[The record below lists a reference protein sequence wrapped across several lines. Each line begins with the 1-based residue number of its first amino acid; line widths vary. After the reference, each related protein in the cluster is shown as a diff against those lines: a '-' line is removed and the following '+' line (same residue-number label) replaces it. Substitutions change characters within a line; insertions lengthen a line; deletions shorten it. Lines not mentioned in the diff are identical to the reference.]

1 MYIVSFVIGLIIVIS
16 SIFLIRHEFNKA
28 IRSQKTLLEQSRVYK
43 GSDLFELL
51 ESMQLSIDE
60 MNRAFYDI
68 AGDLEGKYSIHEKE
82 LQLLTEKLEQLAAV
96 TNQFNLTRQNAISD
110 RESKMN
116 VTEEKPLS
124 AHIEKMK
131 AQKLLEREAY
141 EEDFNLMKFENSET
155 TVQSAS
161 MSEDT
166 EKMEKIVHLRSQGYT
181 LPQIAKELGIGMG
194 EIQLLINLKK

>member
-1 MYIVSFVIGLIIVIS
+1 MYIVSFIIGLIIVVS

-82 LQLLTEKLEQLAAV
+82 LQLLSEKLEQLSTI
-96 TNQFNLTRQNAISD
+96 TNQFNLIRQMGTSERDNKINAP
-110 RESKMN
+110 E
-116 VTEEKPLS
+116 VKPLS
-124 AHIEKMK
+124 EHIEKMK
-131 AQKLLEREAY
+131 SIKLFEQNETDEVLAQSQFLS
-141 EEDFNLMKFENSET
+141 EE
-155 TVQSAS
+155 
-161 MSEDT
+161 T
-166 EKMEKIVHLRSQGYT
+166 EKMEKIVLLRSQGYT

-194 EIQLLINLKK
+194 EIQLLIKLKK

>member
-1 MYIVSFVIGLIIVIS
+1 MYIVSFIIGLIIVVS

-82 LQLLTEKLEQLAAV
+82 LQLLSEKLEQLSTI
-96 TNQFNLTRQNAISD
+96 TNQFNLIRQMGTSERDNKINAP
-110 RESKMN
+110 E
-116 VTEEKPLS
+116 VKPLS
-124 AHIEKMK
+124 EHIEKMK
-131 AQKLLEREAY
+131 SIKLFEQNEPDEALAQSQFLS
-141 EEDFNLMKFENSET
+141 EE
-155 TVQSAS
+155 
-161 MSEDT
+161 T
-166 EKMEKIVHLRSQGYT
+166 EKMEKIVLLRSQGYT

>member
-68 AGDLEGKYSIHEKE
+68 AGDLEGKYSVHEKE
-82 LQLLTEKLEQLAAV
+82 LQLLTEKLEQLTII
-96 TNQFNLTRQNAISD
+96 TNQFHFTRQNSSTEI
-110 RESKMN
+110 ENKVN
-116 VTEEKPLS
+116 VTEVKPLT
-124 AHIEKMK
+124 AHMEKMNALK
-131 AQKLLEREAY
+131 QLEFDASSDEKTKIERENDESKIPAQ
-141 EEDFNLMKFENSET
+141 FI
-155 TVQSAS
+155 
-161 MSEDT
+161 SEDT
-166 EKMEKIVHLRSQGYT
+166 VKMEKIVVLRSQGYT

>member
-1 MYIVSFVIGLIIVIS
+1 MYIVSFIIGLIIVVS

-82 LQLLTEKLEQLAAV
+82 LQILAERLEQLTII
-96 TNQFNLTRQNAISD
+96 TNQFNLIRQMGTSERNNKIND
-110 RESKMN
+110 PE
-116 VTEEKPLS
+116 VKPLS
-124 AHIEKMK
+124 EHIEKMK
-131 AQKLLEREAY
+131 SIKLFEQNEPDEALAQSQFLS
-141 EEDFNLMKFENSET
+141 EE
-155 TVQSAS
+155 
-161 MSEDT
+161 T
-166 EKMEKIVHLRSQGYT
+166 EKMEKIVLLRSQGYT

-194 EIQLLINLKK
+194 EIQLLIKLKK

>member
-1 MYIVSFVIGLIIVIS
+1 MYIVSFIIGLIIVVS

-82 LQLLTEKLEQLAAV
+82 LQLLSEKLEQLSTI
-96 TNQFNLTRQNAISD
+96 TNQFNLIRQMGTSERDNKINAP
-110 RESKMN
+110 E
-116 VTEEKPLS
+116 VKPLS
-124 AHIEKMK
+124 EHIEKMK
-131 AQKLLEREAY
+131 SIKLFEQNETDEALAQSQFLS
-141 EEDFNLMKFENSET
+141 EE
-155 TVQSAS
+155 
-161 MSEDT
+161 T
-166 EKMEKIVHLRSQGYT
+166 EKMEKIVLLRSQGYT

-194 EIQLLINLKK
+194 EIQLLIKLKK

>member
-1 MYIVSFVIGLIIVIS
+1 MYIVSFIIGLIIVVS

-82 LQLLTEKLEQLAAV
+82 LQLLSEKLEQLSTI
-96 TNQFNLTRQNAISD
+96 TNQFNLIRQMGTSERDNKINAP
-110 RESKMN
+110 E
-116 VTEEKPLS
+116 VKPLS
-124 AHIEKMK
+124 EHIEKMK
-131 AQKLLEREAY
+131 SIKLFEQNETDEALAQSQFLS
-141 EEDFNLMKFENSET
+141 EE
-155 TVQSAS
+155 
-161 MSEDT
+161 T
-166 EKMEKIVHLRSQGYT
+166 EKMEKIVLLRSQGYT

>member
-1 MYIVSFVIGLIIVIS
+1 MYIVSFIIGLIIVVS

-82 LQLLTEKLEQLAAV
+82 LQILAERLEQLTII
-96 TNQFNLTRQNAISD
+96 TNQFNLIRQMGTSERNNKIND
-110 RESKMN
+110 PE
-116 VTEEKPLS
+116 VKPLS
-124 AHIEKMK
+124 EHIEKMK
-131 AQKLLEREAY
+131 SIKLFEQNEPDEALAQSQFLS
-141 EEDFNLMKFENSET
+141 EE
-155 TVQSAS
+155 
-161 MSEDT
+161 T
-166 EKMEKIVHLRSQGYT
+166 EKMEKIVLLRSQGYT

>member
-82 LQLLTEKLEQLAAV
+82 LQLLADKLEHL
-96 TNQFNLTRQNAISD
+96 TDITHQFNLLKHNTISD
-110 RESKMN
+110 RDHKMSL
-116 VTEEKPLS
+116 TETEPLS
-124 AHIEKMK
+124 VHIEKMK
-131 AQKLLEREAY
+131 SLKGFKSDVSDDQLAQLKQENVEFVDSAQMIS
-141 EEDFNLMKFENSET
+141 EETLKI
-155 TVQSAS
+155 
-161 MSEDT
+161 
-166 EKMEKIVHLRSQGYT
+166 EKIVLLRSQGYT

>member
-1 MYIVSFVIGLIIVIS
+1 MYIVSFIIGLIIVVS

-82 LQLLTEKLEQLAAV
+82 LQILAERLEQLTII
-96 TNQFNLTRQNAISD
+96 TNQFNLIRQMGTSERNNKIND
-110 RESKMN
+110 PE
-116 VTEEKPLS
+116 VKPLS
-124 AHIEKMK
+124 EHIEKMK
-131 AQKLLEREAY
+131 SIKLFEQNETDEALAQSQFLS
-141 EEDFNLMKFENSET
+141 EE
-155 TVQSAS
+155 
-161 MSEDT
+161 T
-166 EKMEKIVHLRSQGYT
+166 EKMEKIVLLRSQGYT

>member
-1 MYIVSFVIGLIIVIS
+1 MYIVSFIIGLIIVVS

-82 LQLLTEKLEQLAAV
+82 LQILAERLEQLTII
-96 TNQFNLTRQNAISD
+96 TNQFNLIRQMGTSERDNKINAP
-110 RESKMN
+110 E
-116 VTEEKPLS
+116 VKPLS
-124 AHIEKMK
+124 EHIEKMK
-131 AQKLLEREAY
+131 SIKLFEQNEPDEALAQSQFLS
-141 EEDFNLMKFENSET
+141 EE
-155 TVQSAS
+155 
-161 MSEDT
+161 T
-166 EKMEKIVHLRSQGYT
+166 EKMEKIVLLRSQGYT

>member
-1 MYIVSFVIGLIIVIS
+1 MYIVSFIIGLIIVVS

-82 LQLLTEKLEQLAAV
+82 LQILAERLEQLTII
-96 TNQFNLTRQNAISD
+96 TNQFNLIRQMGTSERDNKINAP
-110 RESKMN
+110 E
-116 VTEEKPLS
+116 VKPLS
-124 AHIEKMK
+124 EHIEKMK
-131 AQKLLEREAY
+131 SIKLFEQNETDEALAQSQFLS
-141 EEDFNLMKFENSET
+141 EE
-155 TVQSAS
+155 
-161 MSEDT
+161 T
-166 EKMEKIVHLRSQGYT
+166 EKMEKIVLLRSQGYT